1 MLRKSLLC
9 AALLVTGCDNA
20 TSDEG
25 TFREG
30 LPSQAMVEMRS
41 PSRNNGQGLTA
52 FYGEGPQA
60 EYYPEGHGGQEAMET
75 PDLVRR
81 LLVRVDV
88 ETQAAAIHSH
98 VDGMTLEEVAAL
110 VSRSVPTLR
119 KRREH
124 FAALGGEELKVP

>member
-20 TSDEG
+20 TSDED

-30 LPSQAMVEMRS
+30 LLSKEMVEMRS
-41 PSRNNGQGLTA
+41 PSRNDGQGLTA
-52 FYGEGPQA
+52 FYGEGQQA
-60 EYYPEGHGGQEAMET
+60 EYHPEGHGGQEAMET
-75 PDLVRR
+75 RDLVRL

-98 VDGMTLEEVAAL
+98 GDGMTLEEVAAL
-110 VSRSVPTLR
+110 LGHSVPTIR
-119 KRREH
+119 KRLAH
-124 FAALGGEELKVP
+124 FSALGGEELKVP